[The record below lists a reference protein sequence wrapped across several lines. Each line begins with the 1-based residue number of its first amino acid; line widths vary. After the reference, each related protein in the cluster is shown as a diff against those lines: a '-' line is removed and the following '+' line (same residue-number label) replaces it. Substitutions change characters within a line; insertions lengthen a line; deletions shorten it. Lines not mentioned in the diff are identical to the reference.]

1 MKRAERVSG
10 LQIFRKAP
18 RTRQGFTLLE
28 VLAAVAIL
36 GIWYIV
42 IASLA
47 IQGLR
52 AEGKSQ
58 RLLEASL
65 IADEV
70 VADLEAAIAGGA
82 LPPLEATE
90 EERDVFMILTEVEP
104 FDIPMP
110 QTEGQPIP
118 PTGPPS
124 AFSHLTGSAEA
135 PPLRKITV
143 EVTWTEGAQPLSVLR
158 ETFALD
164 LTASM
169 SSLQEAESA
178 IQGTRTDTSDSEE
191 EDEFL

>member
-1 MKRAERVSG
+1 MKRAEPISDSRISWKRSG
-10 LQIFRKAP
+10 
-18 RTRQGFTLLE
+18 THQGFTLLE

-42 IASLA
+42 IAALA
-47 IQGLR
+47 MQGLR

-58 RLLEASL
+58 RLLAASL

-70 VADLEAAIAGGA
+70 VADLEAAIAGGT

-90 EERDVFMILTEVEP
+90 EERDDFMILTEVEP
-104 FDIPMP
+104 FDIPLP
-110 QTEGQPIP
+110 RAEGQPIP

-124 AFSHLTGSAEA
+124 AFSHLTGSAGE
-135 PPLRKITV
+135 PPLRKISV
-143 EVTWTEGAQPLSVLR
+143 EVTWTEGTQPVSVLR
-158 ETFALD
+158 ETYALD
-164 LTASM
+164 LSASI

-178 IQGTRTDTSDSEE
+178 IQGTRAETSDSEE